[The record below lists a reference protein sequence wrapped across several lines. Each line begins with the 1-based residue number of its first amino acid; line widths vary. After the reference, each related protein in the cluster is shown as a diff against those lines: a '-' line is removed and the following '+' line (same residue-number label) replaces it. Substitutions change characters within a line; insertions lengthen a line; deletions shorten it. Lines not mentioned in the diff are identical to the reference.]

1 MRILFASLTP
11 YPRIGGQTT
20 FLAQMSREM
29 TDKGHEVN
37 VASPSQFP
45 GFWMTFA
52 DRVSA
57 LLRAVTGS
65 WLWFFLRLRLMAM
78 FLRFYMLA
86 RGLWDRIDVIDAQDP
101 PSLLALSRAA
111 RKRGMPLIMM
121 LHGYYHFE
129 SNLGSIPPDSF
140 WMRRLMRLERRAYMA
155 ASEIVA
161 VDTRLRDYVIRLG
174 LAPEEVSV
182 RFNSVDSDLFRP
194 VELGG
199 RAVARQYI
207 GVSPEVK
214 IICCARRLMEKA
226 PHGEMRS
233 RIRSQGD

>member
-1 MRILFASLTP
+1 
-11 YPRIGGQTT
+11 
-20 FLAQMSREM
+20 M

-37 VASPSQFP
+37 VVSPSQFP